1 MHLQAGISSVSCDL
15 KTPVNSG
22 RNKRVY
28 VQLQLIL
35 YSCITTIESVTNKE
49 PLLPTGESLP
59 GIKVICELLLSKEA
73 ASYYKYR
80 KEYILNIQAFSILVT
95 GSCWDV
101 VKRADSR
108 QAHNM

>member
-49 PLLPTGESLP
+49 PLP

-101 VKRADSR
+101 VTRADSR